1 MVNDLEVKPLVIS
14 FMKKILSPLFLI
26 IIFLP
31 NIFAQFDSED
41 YYLQR
46 SKYFNYVEAMYRKP
60 SEKELKTVAVES
72 ELIEK
77 YKTFLSKN
85 NTGIFRFMPDFG
97 CNENKNVVVIKEECQ
112 KYTMPGGASSFSFRR
127 NIYRLRRLADLSYK
141 EGIFFSGSKYT
152 QGIIGV
158 MGDVDLEKI
167 SLNSV
172 GIKQLSEFVPAA
184 EYSTIEK
191 QYKKIEQGL
200 IVSGVLF
207 SNKLKSK
214 EKITYV
220 LRSIAYRGKSYQAVA
235 DRLVY
240 DEFEFDKR
248 FDILI
253 AFRVVKKEK
262 DGSLII
268 LWKELERKES
278 PKIEFPKEETKK
290 VSAN

>member
-1 MVNDLEVKPLVIS
+1 LPRILAKEQR
-14 FMKKILSPLFLI
+14 MKFLSLI
-26 IIFLP
+26 II
-31 NIFAQFDSED
+31 IFCFTAVNYAQFDIFDD
-41 YYLQR
+41 YPQR
-46 SKYFNYVEAMYRKP
+46 SKYFDYVESMYRKP
-60 SEKELKTVAVES
+60 NERELKTVAVES
-72 ELIEK
+72 EIIEK

-85 NTGIFRFMPDFG
+85 NTGIFRLMPDFG

-112 KYTMPGGASSFSFRR
+112 KYSMPGGGSSFSFRR
-127 NIYRLRRLADLSYK
+127 NTYRLRRLADLAFK
-141 EGIFFSGSKYT
+141 DNIFFSGGKYT

-167 SLNSV
+167 SINSV

-184 EYSTIEK
+184 EYSAIEK
-191 QYKKIEQGL
+191 QFKKIEQGL

-214 EKITYV
+214 ENITYV
-220 LRSIAYRGKSYQAVA
+220 LRSIAYRGKSYQAIA

-248 FDILI
+248 FDILV
-253 AFRVVKKEK
+253 AFRVLKKEK
-262 DGSLII
+262 DGGLII

-290 VSAN
+290 DGK

>member
-1 MVNDLEVKPLVIS
+1 MKFLS
-14 FMKKILSPLFLI
+14 FII
-26 IIFLP
+26 IIFC
-31 NIFAQFDSED
+31 FTAGSYAQFDD
-41 YYLQR
+41 YFLKR
-46 SKYFNYVEAMYRKP
+46 AKYFEYVEAMYRKP
-60 SEKELKTVAVES
+60 NDRELKTVAVDS
-72 ELIEK
+72 EIIEK
-77 YKTFLSKN
+77 HKTFLSKN
-85 NTGIFRFMPDFG
+85 NTGIFRLMPDFG
-97 CNENKNVVVIKEECQ
+97 CNENKNVVVVKEECQ
-112 KYTMPGGASSFSFRR
+112 KYTMPGGGSSFSFRR
-127 NIYRLRRLADLSYK
+127 NIYRLRRLADLSFK
-141 EGIFFSGSKYT
+141 DNIFFSGSKYT

-167 SLNSV
+167 SLNSA

-191 QYKKIEQGL
+191 QFKKIEQGL

-214 EKITYV
+214 ENITYV
-220 LRSIAYRGKSYQAVA
+220 LRSIAYRGKSYQAVE

-253 AFRVVKKEK
+253 AFRVLKKEK

-278 PKIEFPKEETKK
+278 PKIEFPKEEPKK
-290 VSAN
+290 ISEKR